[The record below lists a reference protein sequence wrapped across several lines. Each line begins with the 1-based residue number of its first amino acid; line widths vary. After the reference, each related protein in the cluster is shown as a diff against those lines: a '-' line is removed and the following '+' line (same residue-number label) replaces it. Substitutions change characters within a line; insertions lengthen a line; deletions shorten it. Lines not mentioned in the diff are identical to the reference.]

1 MKKSLKFL
9 FGALIVGAVMTLTS
23 CADLLGLMIEAAS
36 LFDKTYTATVASNT
50 IEFTFDKS
58 QAEGSGYYRLIVKR
72 NGVRIDNGNDIQ
84 WMLDTSA
91 THDARKKDVYIYNST
106 DTSSPIGTLSP
117 DTHAADKL
125 TVTGDSFMI
134 NATYITNGTEFTKQ
148 N

>member
-1 MKKSLKFL
+1 MKKSFKFL

-36 LFDKTYTATVASNT
+36 LFDKTYTATTTAGNL
-50 IEFTFDKS
+50 ELTFDKS
-58 QAEGSGYYRLIVKR
+58 QAEGSGYYKLIVKR
-72 NGVRIDNGNDIQ
+72 NGSRIDSDTIQ

-106 DTSSPIGTLSP
+106 DTSSQIGTLSP

-125 TVTGDSFMI
+125 TVTGGSFMI
-134 NATYITNGTEFTKQ
+134 NGTYITNGTEFTKQ

>member
-23 CADLLGLMIEAAS
+23 CADLLGLMIQAGS
-36 LFDKTYTATVASNT
+36 LFDKIYTSGSW
-50 IEFTFDKS
+50 ELTFDKE

-72 NGVRIDNGNDIQ
+72 NGSRIDNDTIQ

-91 THDARKKDVYIYNST
+91 TQDGRVKDVYVYKSEGSG
-106 DTSSPIGTLSP
+106 SSRTQIGTLRP

-125 TVTGDSFMI
+125 TVTGGSIQI
-134 NATYITNGTEFTKQ
+134 NAVSYISNGTEFTKQ